1 MRPRDWA
8 PADMGAAA
16 AEWLSGA
23 LLPGGQDAWRVDRPA
38 AAFTGVLFDAVQIP
52 RGAVRGRDRGEVEA
66 YFQQAGVDGAVI
78 ADPLHNNYYALVPP
92 GTSQHWDLYEYPCF
106 GPSHSIP
113 MPPPHRADP
122 PGPHWLLSPPDGPDA
137 LCEVAR
143 ILELVAHAGGS

>member
-23 LLPGGQDAWRVDRPA
+23 LLPGGRDAWRVDRPA
-38 AAFTGVLFDAVQIP
+38 AAFTGILFDAVQIP
-52 RGAVRGRDRGEVEA
+52 RGAVRGQDRGEVESC
-66 YFQQAGVDGAVI
+66 FQQADVDGAVI
-78 ADPLHNNYYALVPP
+78 ADPFHTIYYALVAP
-92 GTSQHWDLYEYPCF
+92 GASQGWDLYEFPCF

-122 PGPHWLLSPPDGPDA
+122 PGVHWVLSPPDGPET
-137 LCEVAR
+137 LCEVEWV
-143 ILELVAHAGGS
+143 LELIAQMSAS